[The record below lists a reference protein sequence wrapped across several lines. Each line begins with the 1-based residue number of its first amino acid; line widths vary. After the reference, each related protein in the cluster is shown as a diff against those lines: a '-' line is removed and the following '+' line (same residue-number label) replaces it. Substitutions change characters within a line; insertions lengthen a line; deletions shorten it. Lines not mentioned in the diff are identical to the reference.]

1 MTAVLG
7 VSCYFH
13 DAAAALVRDGK
24 VVAAVEEERL
34 TRRKHDSSFPT
45 EAIRHCLQAAGM
57 HGSELD
63 LVVFYEQPLV
73 KLGRTLA
80 TGVATLP
87 RSLPVLRRSLDRF
100 RQERMWI
107 RSTLVAELGIDP
119 SRIRFCDHH
128 LAHAASAVFASPF
141 GEMATLTVDGV
152 GEWATAS
159 IGHASTDLLAGGR
172 NALHLEA
179 AMEFPH
185 SLGLFYSALTQYL
198 GFEVNEGEFKVM
210 GLAAYGQ
217 PRYRDALAKVCRI
230 AADGS
235 FSLDMSYFG
244 FHLNDQQAFSDKLVS
259 LLGRPPRDAARPMQ
273 IDPVTSVMATEED
286 RHHADV
292 AASVQALCEDAVVAM
307 AQAAYRAHPTPNL
320 AMAGGVALNGL
331 ANTAVLERTPF
342 ENLYIPPAPGD
353 SGAALGAALH
363 GYHVELGRPREYVG
377 HDAYL
382 GPQYSDSEIAS
393 TLANWGIESDEVDDE
408 LLPVLVADEIEAG
421 HVVGWHQGR
430 SEWGPRALGHRSILA
445 DPRPVS
451 MKARI
456 NEKVKFREQF
466 RPFAP
471 MAAVRA
477 AADLCSGPVEQD
489 PVRFMLMVLPV
500 KPESEAELGAA
511 SHFRSARLQT
521 VHPGQDELIERLLD
535 EVAERS
541 GTPVVLNTSF
551 NLKGEPM
558 VETPANALSTFMRSG
573 LDTLVMGNHVV
584 KKS

>member
-13 DAAAALVRDGK
+13 DAAAALVRDGE

-34 TRRKHDSSFPT
+34 TRRKHDPSFPT
-45 EAIRHCLQAAGM
+45 EAIRHCLETAGM
-57 HGSELD
+57 QGSDLD
-63 LVVFYEQPLV
+63 LVVFYERPLV
-73 KLGRTLA
+73 KLARTVT
-80 TGVATLP
+80 TGLATLP
-87 RSLPVLRRSLDRF
+87 RSRKVLARSLDSF
-100 RQERMWI
+100 MSERLWI
-107 RSTLVAELGIDP
+107 RSTLVKSLGIDP
-119 SRIRFCDHH
+119 GRIRFCEHH
-128 LAHAASAVFASPF
+128 VAHAASAMFASPF
-141 GEMATLTVDGV
+141 ADAATLTVDGV

-159 IGHASTDLLAGGR
+159 IGHATSDLQPGNR
-172 NALHLEA
+172 NHLELKA

-210 GLAAYGQ
+210 GLAAYGE
-217 PRYRDALAKVCRI
+217 PRYRDELARVCRI
-230 AADGS
+230 AEDGS

-244 FHLNDQQAFSDKLVS
+244 FHLNDRQAFSDKLVS
-259 LLGRPPRDAARPMQ
+259 LLGKPARESDRPMM
-273 IDPVTSVMATEED
+273 IDNLTGRMGTPED
-286 RHHADV
+286 RHYADV
-292 AASVQALCEDAVVAM
+292 AASVQAQCEDAVVAL
-307 AQAAYRAHPTPNL
+307 AQAAYRAHPSPNL

-331 ANTAVLERTPF
+331 ANVAVLERTPF
-342 ENLYIPPAPGD
+342 ENMYIPPAPGD

-363 GYHVELGRPREYVG
+363 GYHVVLGQPRKYIG
-377 HDAYL
+377 HHAYL
-382 GPQYSDSEIAS
+382 GPEYSDADVAAVL
-393 TLANWGIESDEVDDE
+393 TNWGVAAEEVEDDK
-408 LLPVLVADEIEAG
+408 LPALVADEIAAG
-421 HVVGWHQGR
+421 RVVGWHQGR

-445 DPRPVS
+445 DPRPES

-477 AADLCSGPVEQD
+477 AADLCDGPVDQD

-500 KPESEAELGAA
+500 KPDSEVHLGAA
-511 SHFRSARLQT
+511 SHFKSARLQT
-521 VHPGQDELIERLLD
+521 VHPGQDALVEGLLD
-535 EVAERS
+535 EVEERT
-541 GTPVVLNTSF
+541 GQPVVLNTSF

-558 VETPANALSTFMRSG
+558 VETPANALSTFLRSG
-573 LDTLVMGNHVV
+573 IDTLVMGHHVV